1 MFLAL
6 LQWYSSLLNFQIA
19 QFPFLLHSG
28 SWTKQCKIGQPGCKT
43 ILFAELT
50 IAKCKGG
57 LPAFGMI
64 FLMN

>member
-6 LQWYSSLLNFQIA
+6 LQWYSLVCA
-19 QFPFLLHSG
+19 QFSNCTVPFLLHSG

-50 IAKCKGG
+50 IAKWVA
-57 LPAFGMI
+57 L
-64 FLMN
+64 LHSE